1 MLHVTVIGARDI
13 SGASSSSS
21 SKHSKAGQ
29 SPPLPSSAPPLAARA
44 ASKPL
49 EPTSGGSTA
58 SNVDP
63 FVEMK
68 MGRETHRTP
77 FVHSNATSPVWNWKF
92 SCSLAGDIPY
102 SQSDLSSAATSS
114 TAAAPSSSRRGGAVL
129 VLKDDMLR
137 FSILNAVT
145 IGEPELLCSCQ
156 VKGGRVF

>member
-13 SGASSSSS
+13 TGATTG
-21 SKHSKAGQ
+21 KHSKVGQ
-29 SPPLPSSAPPLAARA
+29 SPPLPSASTAKAS
-44 ASKPL
+44 SKPS
-49 EPTSGGSTA
+49 PTSGLSTD

-92 SCSLAGDIPY
+92 SCGLAGDIPHG
-102 SQSDLSSAATSS
+102 QSDLSSATSS
-114 TAAAPSSSRRGGAVL
+114 TAAAPSSSSQGGTVL
-129 VLKDDMLR
+129 VLKDDLLR
-137 FSILNAVT
+137 FSVLNAVT

-156 VKGGRVF
+156 VNEGHGVWEMK